1 MAEKFQPVSSD
12 LTLKERKEARSL
24 RSVDLSDAEIG
35 NRQAFEEWL
44 LEKDINDHIES
55 LSAVS
60 TLLECIRTDCEQQD
74 KDSVVRHVG
83 QSETAREKYIKTLP
97 FMMAVSESMQ
107 WMVHM
112 QSPDS
117 DHHEKLAMDDMPKVL
132 KIRDTV
138 MECMRNPFA
147 STVAAEKLVNIA
159 KGELFTSSDVV
170 DSKQLGLDVIAHVR
184 STDAEKIISP
194 KILTFA
200 GQQKQ
205 TKKRQDSMKQI
216 VSEEGTVTR
225 ALCFTRKL
233 TEEDKAGYKMRKGNK
248 ADFLDTLQNKVSDTW
263 KPLEELPPSALT
275 PVYVIDAMTSVQRFQ
290 TLGDSKFNQLQERYK
305 DKIMKMKPM
314 KPKMKPSVPSVMRYT
329 LSETDR
335 LWRNELEGRCTL
347 QTRDRSQ
354 GTKACSK

>member
-1 MAEKFQPVSSD
+1 MSNLPNTAPEVHKVFEAGNFPVHQTSGPFD
-12 LTLKERKEARSL
+12 GRKEQTYNKEGKTGLFKS
-24 RSVDLSDAEIG
+24 I
-35 NRQAFEEWL
+35 
-44 LEKDINDHIES
+44 
-55 LSAVS
+55 
-60 TLLECIRTDCEQQD
+60 T
-74 KDSVVRHVG
+74 

-147 STVAAEKLVNIA
+147 STVATEKLVNIA
-159 KGELFTSSDVV
+159 KGEIFTSSDVV
-170 DSKQLGLDVIAHVR
+170 DSKQLGLDVIAHAR

-205 TKKRQDSMKQI
+205 TKKRQDSVKQI

-225 ALCFTRKL
+225 AFCFTREL

-335 LWRNELEGRCTL
+335 LWQNELEGRCTL
-347 QTRDRSQ
+347 QTRNRSQ